1 MSTTKYMHFR
11 TISQFGLDFS
21 VVVKPHG
28 GATVAYV
35 EGDIGIS
42 YGIAFCHDN
51 DRYDRKKG
59 RTIAEGRMRNE
70 RTSKTEPLP
79 VEAFRDAIAI
89 EMAQYNLYRRT

>member
-1 MSTTKYMHFR
+1 MSTTKFMHFR
-11 TISQFGLDFS
+11 TISQFDLDSS
-21 VVVKPHG
+21 VAVKPHG

-35 EGDIGIS
+35 EGETGIS

-70 RTSKTEPLP
+70 RTSKVEPLP
-79 VEAFRDAIAI
+79 VEAFRAAVAID
-89 EMAQYNLYRRT
+89 MAQFNLFRRT

>member
-11 TISQFGLDFS
+11 NIEITPSLS
-21 VVVKPHG
+21 VVHPHG

-35 EGDIGIS
+35 EGETGIS

-89 EMAQYNLYRRT
+89 DMAQYGLYRRT